1 MTDLIERLG
10 ERIRLMRITKGLSRE
25 KLSELSGINSNY
37 IGQVERG
44 EKNPTIETLHK
55 LVAGLNSTL
64 EELFRYIEPADKKD
78 VLSEIVEQL
87 SSRPISDQHI
97 ALQLLRTIFEWEEK
111 KWGKT

>member
-1 MTDLIERLG
+1 MSDLTEKLG

-55 LVAGLNSTL
+55 LVTGLNMSL
-64 EELFRYIEPADKKD
+64 EELFRYVEPMEKKD
-78 VLSEIVEQL
+78 VLTEIVEQL
-87 SSRPISDQHI
+87 SSRPIDDQQT
-97 ALQLLRTIFEWEEK
+97 ALQLLRTVFEWEER
-111 KWGKT
+111 KWGKG